1 MTGEDRLLVILG
13 PTGSGKTRLA
23 LEAAEALD
31 GEVISA
37 DAFAV
42 YRGMDIGT
50 DKPTVEDRRRVPHHL
65 VDVADPGSRFSAGE
79 FVRLADGA
87 IDSIRR
93 RGRLPVVAGGTHFYV
108 RALLLGLFPS
118 PPTDPA
124 LRAELEAAWAED
136 PGAVRRRLAEVDP
149 ESARRIPAADRQ
161 RILRALEV
169 YELTGR
175 PLSEHWRRQPPHPRY
190 RALLAAP
197 RRDRA
202 ELYAR
207 IDARVETMFSAGL
220 VEEVRAL
227 LSSGVP
233 PDSHAMKAIGYRE
246 VAAFL
251 RGETTLDEAKERTR
265 IATRHLAKRQLTW
278 LRHLKEGTLHWV
290 APPEQGGRDDLVRL
304 WNGKER
310 GNTGS

>member
-1 MTGEDRLLVILG
+1 MSAPRLLVIVG

-23 LEAAEALD
+23 LEAAEALG
-31 GEVISA
+31 GEVVSA

-50 DKPTVEDRRRVPHHL
+50 DKPGPEDRRRVPHHL
-65 VDVADPGSRFSAGE
+65 LDVADPGSRFSAGE
-79 FVRLADGA
+79 FVRLADRA
-87 IDSIRR
+87 IAGIRS
-93 RGRLPVVAGGTHFYV
+93 RGRIPVVAGGTHFYV

-118 PPTDPA
+118 PPADPG
-124 LRAELEAAWAED
+124 LRARLEGEWDED
-136 PGAVRRRLAEVDP
+136 PEGVRRRLAEVDP
-149 ESARRIPAADRQ
+149 ESARRIARGDRQ

-169 YELTGR
+169 YELTGS
-175 PLSEHWRRQPPHPRY
+175 PLSEHWRRQPNRPRY
-190 RALLAAP
+190 EALLAAP

-227 LSSGVP
+227 LRSGVP

-246 VAAFL
+246 VVAFL
-251 RGETTLDEAKERTR
+251 RGEMGLDEARERTR
-265 IATRHLAKRQLTW
+265 ISTRHLAKRQLTW
-278 LRHLKEGTLHWV
+278 LRHLREGTLHRV
-290 APPEQGGRDDLVRL
+290 APPERGGCRDLTRL
-304 WNGKER
+304 WNGTER
-310 GNTGS
+310 GSSGS